1 MAYEYA
7 IETKMLKKI
16 YGEQVAV
23 NNVSLH
29 IPKGHIYGLL
39 GRNGAGKTSIMKL
52 LLRLIS
58 ATSGEVYIFG
68 QPVINRERR
77 LFKRIGAII

>member
-29 IPKGHIYGLL
+29 IDTISKKIY
-39 GRNGAGKTSIMKL
+39 
-52 LLRLIS
+52 LIQ
-58 ATSGEVYIFG
+58 IFR
-68 QPVINRERR
+68 Q
-77 LFKRIGAII
+77 

>member
-39 GRNGAGKTSIMKL
+39 GRNGAGKNKYHEIVVASDLGNKW
-52 LLRLIS
+52 
-58 ATSGEVYIFG
+58 
-68 QPVINRERR
+68 
-77 LFKRIGAII
+77 

>member
-52 LLRLIS
+52 LC
-58 ATSGEVYIFG
+58 V
-68 QPVINRERR
+68 
-77 LFKRIGAII
+77 

>member
-23 NNVSLH
+23 NKCK
-29 IPKGHIYGLL
+29 PTY
-39 GRNGAGKTSIMKL
+39 T
-52 LLRLIS
+52 
-58 ATSGEVYIFG
+58 
-68 QPVINRERR
+68 
-77 LFKRIGAII
+77 

>member
-29 IPKGHIYGLL
+29 IPKGHIL
-39 GRNGAGKTSIMKL
+39 S
-52 LLRLIS
+52 LIH
-58 ATSGEVYIFG
+58 I
-68 QPVINRERR
+68 
-77 LFKRIGAII
+77 